1 MNNWIF
7 WMFIL
12 GAVFSPLIYS
22 AGNIRNLI
30 LGWRIPITWISALP
44 NQGWVEVVGKVRGE
58 TIKSLVNKLDC
69 LFWQIEVQEYHGGK
83 GGGWRSVHKD
93 SSGPFELDD
102 MTGRLNIQAGKS
114 DFVLND
120 ESVITNLGDPER
132 TLLEGLGIKTKGLL
146 GFDKKLRIYE
156 RLITQGEEIL
166 VFGKFQK
173 SEGLISGGSVT
184 PLVISN
190 LSRAEMLKTYFWR
203 TARQMIFPLLIGL
216 GFAIF
221 YLLTVFK

>member
-7 WMFIL
+7 WVFIL
-12 GAVFSPLIYS
+12 GAIISPFIY
-22 AGNIRNLI
+22 AAPAIRNLI
-30 LGWRIPITWISALP
+30 LGWRIPTTWISALP
-44 NQGWVEVVGKVRGE
+44 NKGWVEVVGKVRGE

-120 ESVITNLGDPER
+120 ESVITKLGDPEK

-156 RLITQGEEIL
+156 RLITEGEEIL
-166 VFGKFQK
+166 VLGKFQK

-190 LSRAEMLKTYFWR
+190 LSKGEMLKAYFWR
-203 TARQMIFPLLIGL
+203 TARPRILPFLFSFAFLIYIIYIMGR
-216 GFAIF
+216 
-221 YLLTVFK
+221 